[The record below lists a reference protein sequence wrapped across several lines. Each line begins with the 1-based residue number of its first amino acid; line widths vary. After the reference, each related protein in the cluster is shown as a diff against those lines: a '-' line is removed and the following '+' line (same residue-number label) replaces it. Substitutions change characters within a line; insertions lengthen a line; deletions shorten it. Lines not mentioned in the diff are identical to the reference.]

1 VLEIVEITFSDT
13 DILTDCTGESVA
25 TTGDRLSRR
34 FGRFLIMFAGLVAIL
49 SLLSKGSGLLKF
61 SIGIPELLKFFTS
74 ILSAD

>member
-1 VLEIVEITFSDT
+1 MLEIVEITFSDT